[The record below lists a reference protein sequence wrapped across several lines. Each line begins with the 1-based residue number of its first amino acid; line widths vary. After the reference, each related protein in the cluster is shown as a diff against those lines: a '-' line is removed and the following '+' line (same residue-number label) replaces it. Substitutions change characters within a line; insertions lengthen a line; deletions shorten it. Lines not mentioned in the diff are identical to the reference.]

1 MKFRGVFARRAGAGK
16 LFAMMG
22 LAALVLFVI
31 GILRPLRSAF
41 ALSGLAAGDFYQVYF
56 ISAAVVV
63 VAPFYNFLSDRISW
77 RRLIPLTAAFFALSM
92 VAFRLLYQPG
102 EAWFGLVFYGWY
114 DVLAASL
121 VTHFYIATQIFYNAR
136 DAKRAYPIVIASGS
150 AGATLGALLTTVFT
164 SGGGPSENLLLVAGA
179 ALLALAGGLAL
190 VWSREPPE
198 PPSEYAHAEDPEL
211 ERSDLRRMAAHP
223 QVRLIAATV
232 LLTIVVKQ
240 FIDYQYNTLT
250 REVFTDLGAIAGFL
264 AFVDVLT
271 QWLPIVV
278 LLALRPVL
286 RRWGAGV
293 AVIIFPVAVILAT
306 GALAAAVWLSAA
318 ALAVAVGARTTEKTF
333 RYSAER
339 TGREIL
345 YVPVPEDIKLK
356 AKSYIDVAVEKG
368 LGKALSGVLIMIP
381 SLALA
386 GLSIM
391 GRLIIL
397 GVVGVVLAG
406 VLLFAFL
413 RVRKS
418 YVASLAQSFEGRF
431 ASLRG
436 TFVSMEDVGALAL
449 ARDALGDERPLKVA
463 FAFDVLRGATPE
475 DIEALSPE
483 LYHLLE
489 HENPGL
495 RARALRSLARAPGLS
510 NEEAVR
516 ARLED
521 PDSGVRRAAARLLA
535 LKAAPR
541 ARDVLIPL
549 LDSESTNTRSAA
561 LDCLFSD
568 FGAERAERIATPRFE
583 HLVREHERGALEGAG
598 ARELAMAGGLVPGHP
613 AVERVLLELISDP
626 REQVAAAAVRSA
638 SRLPQPAL
646 AQAAI
651 ASLAVPRTRGAAR
664 DGLAG
669 RGEEIVKPLLAALS
683 DPAADPWV
691 RRGVASVLGEIATPA
706 TIDALITSYL
716 LPETEQALDD
726 QALVS
731 LHRLRTRHD
740 HLTFPAERVLEAVER
755 EVRASRRYAR
765 AATALEGV
773 PASMPRTLLLRA
785 LDEARRD
792 RRASVFRW
800 LGLVYP
806 EQAMRRS
813 YLALESGQPRRRANA
828 LEWIE
833 TTVGHRT
840 FSDLRPVLAEEAP
853 EGPAREAGEVL
864 RELWDDEDA
873 WIARCALWTSFE
885 TDRGATGKA
894 LRGFT
899 SAEPALARVARR
911 LARRAET
918 PAREPGNER
927 DEEEMELIEK
937 VFRLQSVD
945 LLSGVK
951 SRQLALLASIAR
963 EVEVRPDAI
972 FIRRGEPTDALYL
985 VIHGEVSLEGER
997 EGSISITDG
1006 GAFGTWAL
1014 IDEHPSLV
1022 EARAVEPTRVL
1033 RITREDF
1040 RDLLI
1045 DHPELG
1051 LDLLRGLA
1059 SRVRG
1064 LAMT

>member
-1 MKFRGVFARRAGAGK
+1 MKPAGIFARREGAGK
-16 LFAMMG
+16 LLAMMG

-63 VAPFYNFLSDRISW
+63 VAPLYNALSDRISW

-92 VAFRLLYQPG
+92 VAFRLLYRPG
-102 EAWFGLVFYGWY
+102 EAWFGLIFYGWY

-121 VTHFYIATQIFYNAR
+121 VTHFYIATQVFYNAR
-136 DAKRAYPIVIASGS
+136 DAKRAYPIVIAAGS
-150 AGATLGALLTTVFT
+150 TGATLGALLTTVFT
-164 SGGGPSENLLLVAGA
+164 SGGGPSENLLLVAGG
-179 ALLALAGGLAL
+179 ALLLLAGGLAL

-198 PPSEYAHAEDPEL
+198 PPSEYAHQEDPEL
-211 ERSDLRRMAAHP
+211 ERSDLSRMAAHP
-223 QVRLIAATV
+223 QIRLIAATV
-232 LLTIVVKQ
+232 LLTIIVKQ

-278 LLALRPVL
+278 LLALRPIL
-286 RRWGAGV
+286 RRWGAAV
-293 AVIIFPVAVILAT
+293 AVIIFPLAVILAT
-306 GALAAAVWLSAA
+306 GALAAAVWLSTA

-368 LGKALSGVLIMIP
+368 LGKVLSGVLIAIP

-386 GLSIM
+386 GLPIM

-397 GVVGVVLAG
+397 GVVGLGFAG
-406 VLLFAFL
+406 ILLLAFL
-413 RVRKS
+413 KVRKS
-418 YVASLAQSFEGRF
+418 YVTSLAESFEGRF

-436 TFVSMEDVGALAL
+436 TSVSLADAGALAL
-449 ARDALGDERPLKVA
+449 ARDALRDERPLKVA
-463 FAFDVLRGATPE
+463 FAFDLLRGATPE

-483 LYHLLE
+483 LYQLLE
-489 HENPGL
+489 HENPDL
-495 RARALRSLARAPGLS
+495 RARALRALSRAPGLS
-510 NEEAVR
+510 NEEALR
-516 ARLED
+516 ACLED
-521 PDSGVRRAAARLLA
+521 PDSRVRRAAARALA
-535 LKAAPR
+535 LQAVR
-541 ARDVLIPL
+541 AREVLIPL
-549 LDSESTNTRSAA
+549 LDSESPNARSAA
-561 LDCLFSD
+561 LDCLFRH
-568 FGAERAERIATPRFE
+568 FGTARAERIATPRFE
-583 HLVREHERGALEGAG
+583 HLLAEHAQGRLAGTGAN
-598 ARELAMAGGLVPGHP
+598 ELAIAAGLVPGHP
-613 AVERVLLELISDP
+613 AVEGVLLELISHSRD
-626 REQVAAAAVRSA
+626 EVAAAAARSA
-638 SRLPQPAL
+638 ARMPQPVLVRAAIEAL
-646 AQAAI
+646 AD
-651 ASLAVPRTRGAAR
+651 PRTRGAAR

-669 RGEEIVKPLLAALS
+669 RGEEIVTPLLEALS
-683 DPAADPWV
+683 DPSADPWV
-691 RRGVASVLGEIATPA
+691 RRGVASVLGEIAAPA
-706 TIDALITSYL
+706 TVDALVTSYL

-731 LHRLRTRHD
+731 LHHLRSRHD
-740 HLTFPAERVLEAVER
+740 DLVFPLARVLRAVRREVQASLRYAGAAGALERVPE
-755 EVRASRRYAR
+755 SMAR
-765 AATALEGV
+765 G
-773 PASMPRTLLLRA
+773 LLLRA

-806 EQAMRRS
+806 QQSMRRS
-813 YLALESGQPRRRANA
+813 YLALESGRPRRRANA

-833 TTVGHRT
+833 STVGHRT
-840 FSDLRPVLAEEAP
+840 FAELRPVLAEETP
-853 EGPAREAGEVL
+853 GGRVRDVREVL

-873 WIARCALWTSFE
+873 WIARCALWTSHENFREE
-885 TDRGATGKA
+885 TKLA
-894 LRGFT
+894 LEGYVP
-899 SAEPALARVARR
+899 AEPALAL
-911 LARRAET
+911 LARGL
-918 PAREPGNER
+918 ARGAHARVRHSERER
-927 DEEEMELIEK
+927 DEDEMELIEK

-951 SRQLALLASIAR
+951 SRQLALLASIAH
-963 EVEVRPDAI
+963 EVEARPDAV

-985 VIHGEVSLEGER
+985 VIRGEVSLEGAG
-997 EGSISITDG
+997 EGSISIADG
-1006 GAFGTWAL
+1006 AAFGTWAL

-1022 EARAVEPTRVL
+1022 EARAVKATRVL

-1064 LAMT
+1064 LAMA

>member
-1 MKFRGVFARRAGAGK
+1 MNFRRVFAPRAGAGK

-56 ISAAVVV
+56 LSAAVVV

-92 VAFRLLYQPG
+92 VGFRLLYQPG

-121 VTHFYIATQIFYNAR
+121 VTHFYIATQVFYNAR
-136 DAKRAYPIVIASGS
+136 DAKRAYPVVIASGS

-164 SGGGPSENLLLVAGA
+164 SGGGPSENLLFVAGA
-179 ALLALAGGLAL
+179 ALLLLAGGLAL

-198 PPSEYAHAEDPEL
+198 PPPEYAHAEDPDL

-286 RRWGAGV
+286 RRWGAAV

-306 GALAAAVWLSAA
+306 GALAAAVWLSTA

-368 LGKALSGVLIMIP
+368 LGKALSGVLIAIP

-386 GLSIM
+386 GVSIT

-397 GVVGVVLAG
+397 GIAGVALAG
-406 VLLFAFL
+406 VLLVAFL

-418 YVASLAQSFEGRF
+418 YVTSLAQSFEGRF

-436 TFVSMEDVGALAL
+436 TFVSMADAGALGF
-449 ARDALGDERPLKVA
+449 ARDALGDERPLKIA
-463 FAFDVLRGATPE
+463 FAFDLLRGATPE

-483 LYHLLE
+483 LYRLLE

-495 RARALRSLARAPGLS
+495 RAKALRSLSRAPGLS
-510 NEEAVR
+510 NEAAVR

-521 PDSGVRRAAARLLA
+521 PDAAVRRAAARLLA
-535 LKAAPR
+535 LKAVPR

-549 LDSESTNTRSAA
+549 LDSESANARSAA
-561 LDCLFSD
+561 LDCLLGD
-568 FGAERAERIATPRFE
+568 FGTARAERIATPRFE
-583 HLVREHERGALEGAG
+583 HLLREHERGALEGSR
-598 ARELAMAGGLVPGHP
+598 ARELALAAGLVPGHP
-613 AVERVLLELISDP
+613 AVEGILLELIAHP
-626 REQVAAAAVRSA
+626 RDDVAAAAVRSA

-651 ASLAVPRTRGAAR
+651 SSLAVPRTRSAAR

-669 RGEEIVKPLLAALS
+669 RGEEIVTPLLAALA
-683 DPAADPWV
+683 DPGADPWV

-706 TIDALITSYL
+706 AVDALVTSYL

-731 LHRLRTRHD
+731 LHRLRTQHD
-740 HLTFPAERVLEAVER
+740 DLAFPAGRVLEAVER
-755 EVRASRRYAR
+755 EVQASLRYAR

-792 RRASVFRW
+792 RRTSVFRW

-806 EQAMRRS
+806 EQPMRRS
-813 YLALESGQPRRRANA
+813 YLALLSGRPRRRANA

-840 FSDLRPVLAEEAP
+840 FSDLGPMLAEEEP
-853 EGPAREAGEVL
+853 PGPSRAAGELL

-885 TDRGATGKA
+885 TDRDATREA
-894 LRGFT
+894 LDGFAH
-899 SAEPALARVARR
+899 AEPALALAARR

-918 PAREPGNER
+918 YAEQAGDER

-985 VIHGEVSLEGER
+985 VIHGEVSLEGAG
-997 EGSISITDG
+997 EGSISIADG
-1006 GAFGTWAL
+1006 EAFGTWAL

>member
-1 MKFRGVFARRAGAGK
+1 MKFRGAFERRAGAGK

-198 PPSEYAHAEDPEL
+198 PPSEYTHAEDPEL
-211 ERSDLRRMAAHP
+211 ERSDLRRMAEHP

-286 RRWGAGV
+286 RRWGAAV

-306 GALAAAVWLSAA
+306 GALAAAVWLSTA

-391 GRLIIL
+391 GRLIVL
-397 GVVGVVLAG
+397 GVVGLALAG
-406 VLLFAFL
+406 VLLLAFL

-418 YVASLAQSFEGRF
+418 YVTSLAQSFEGRF

-449 ARDALGDERPLKVA
+449 ARDALRDERPLKVA

-483 LYHLLE
+483 LYRLLE
-489 HENPGL
+489 HESPGL
-495 RARALRSLARAPGLS
+495 RARALRSLSRAPGLS
-510 NEEAVR
+510 NEDAVR

-568 FGAERAERIATPRFE
+568 FGAARAERIATPRFE
-583 HLVREHERGALEGAG
+583 HLLREHERGALEGTG
-598 ARELAMAGGLVPGHP
+598 ARELAMAAGLVPGHP
-613 AVERVLLELISDP
+613 AVERILLELVSDP
-626 REQVAAAAVRSA
+626 REDVAAAAVRSA

-646 AQAAI
+646 VKAAI
-651 ASLAVPRTRGAAR
+651 AALAIPRTRSAAR

-669 RGEEIVKPLLAALS
+669 RGEEIVEPLLAALS
-683 DPAADPWV
+683 DPAGDPWV

-731 LHRLRTRHD
+731 LHRLRARHD
-740 HLTFPAERVLEAVER
+740 HLTFPAGRVLEAVER
-755 EVRASRRYAR
+755 EVQASRRYAR
-765 AATALEGV
+765 AATALEGL
-773 PASMPRTLLLRA
+773 PASMPGTLLLRA

-806 EQAMRRS
+806 EQPMRRS
-813 YLALESGQPRRRANA
+813 YLALETGQPRRRANA

-853 EGPAREAGEVL
+853 QQPSRGAGEVL

-885 TDRGATGKA
+885 TDRGAMGEA
-894 LRGFT
+894 FPGFT
-899 SAEPALARVARR
+899 PAEPALAMVARR

-918 PAREPGNER
+918 PEQDPGDER

-945 LLSGVK
+945 LLSGVE

-985 VIHGEVSLEGER
+985 VIHGEVSLEGAG

-1006 GAFGTWAL
+1006 EAFGTWAL

-1022 EARAVEPTRVL
+1022 EARAVESTRVL

-1051 LDLLRGLA
+1051 LDLLGGLA

>member
-1 MKFRGVFARRAGAGK
+1 
-16 LFAMMG
+16 MMG

-92 VAFRLLYQPG
+92 VAFRLLYRPG

-121 VTHFYIATQIFYNAR
+121 VTHFYIATQVFYNAR
-136 DAKRAYPIVIASGS
+136 DAKRAYPVVIASGS

-198 PPSEYAHAEDPEL
+198 PPSEYAHEEDPDL

-250 REVFTDLGAIAGFL
+250 REVFTDLDAIAGFL

-271 QWLPIVV
+271 QWLPIIV

-286 RRWGAGV
+286 RRWGAAV

-318 ALAVAVGARTTEKTF
+318 ALAVAVAARTTEKTF

-368 LGKALSGVLIMIP
+368 LGKALSGVLIAIP

-397 GVVGVVLAG
+397 GVVGLALAG
-406 VLLFAFL
+406 VLLLAFL
-413 RVRKS
+413 KVRKS
-418 YVASLAQSFEGRF
+418 YVTSLAQSFEGRF

-436 TFVSMEDVGALAL
+436 TFVSMADAGALTL
-449 ARDALGDERPLKVA
+449 ARDALRDERPLKVA
-463 FAFDVLRGATPE
+463 FAFDLLGGATPE
-475 DIEALSPE
+475 DVEALSPE
-483 LYHLLE
+483 LYGLLE
-489 HENPGL
+489 HENPRL
-495 RARALRSLARAPGLS
+495 RARALRSLSRAPGLS

-521 PDSGVRRAAARLLA
+521 PDAAVRRAAARLLA
-535 LKAAPR
+535 RKAAPR

-549 LDSESTNTRSAA
+549 LDSESRNARSAA
-561 LDCLFSD
+561 FDCLFSD
-568 FGAERAERIATPRFE
+568 FGAARAERIATPRFE
-583 HLVREHERGALEGAG
+583 KLLRRYEEEEETPEVAG
-598 ARELAMAGGLVPGHP
+598 ARELAMAAGLVPGHP
-613 AVERVLLELISDP
+613 SVERILLELISHP
-626 REQVAAAAVRSA
+626 RDDVAAAAARSA
-638 SRLPQPAL
+638 ARLPQPVL
-646 AQAAI
+646 VQAAI
-651 ASLAVPRTRGAAR
+651 ASLASPRTRSAAR
-664 DGLAG
+664 AGLAG
-669 RGEEIVKPLLAALS
+669 RGEEIVTPLLAALS

-731 LHRLRTRHD
+731 LHRLRTQHED
-740 HLTFPAERVLEAVER
+740 LAFPMERVLEAVER
-755 EVRASRRYAR
+755 EVEASGRYAR
-765 AATALEGV
+765 AAAALDGV

-806 EQAMRRS
+806 EQPMRRS
-813 YLALESGQPRRRANA
+813 YLALDRGQPRRRANA

-833 TTVGHRT
+833 TTVGHAT
-840 FSDLRPVLAEEAP
+840 FSALGPVLAEEAP
-853 EGPAREAGEVL
+853 QGSSREAGEVL

-873 WIARCALWTSFE
+873 WIARCALWTSVE
-885 TDRGATGKA
+885 TDREATGET
-894 LRGFT
+894 LRGFAPT
-899 SAEPALARVARR
+899 EPELARLARR
-911 LARRAET
+911 LARRTET
-918 PAREPGNER
+918 PARDPGDER

-963 EVEVRPDAI
+963 EVEVRPDAV

-985 VIHGEVSLEGER
+985 VIRGEVSLEGEG
-997 EGSISITDG
+997 EGSISLTDG
-1006 GAFGTWAL
+1006 EAFGTWAL

-1022 EARAVEPTRVL
+1022 EAHAVEPTRVL

>member
-1 MKFRGVFARRAGAGK
+1 MKFRGAFARRAGAGK

-286 RRWGAGV
+286 RRWGAAV

-397 GVVGVVLAG
+397 GFVGVALAG
-406 VLLFAFL
+406 VLLLAFL

-418 YVASLAQSFEGRF
+418 YVTSLAQSFEGRF

-483 LYHLLE
+483 LYRLLE

-521 PDSGVRRAAARLLA
+521 PDAAVRRAAARLLA

-549 LDSESTNTRSAA
+549 LDSESMNARSAA

-568 FGAERAERIATPRFE
+568 FGTARAERIATPRFE
-583 HLVREHERGALEGAG
+583 HLLREHERGVLEGPG
-598 ARELAMAGGLVPGHP
+598 ARELAMAAGLVPGHP
-613 AVERVLLELISDP
+613 EVEPILLELISDS
-626 REQVAAAAVRSA
+626 RDGVAAAAVRSA

-646 AQAAI
+646 VQAAI
-651 ASLAVPRTRGAAR
+651 ASLATPRTRSAAR

-669 RGEEIVKPLLAALS
+669 RGEEIVEPLLAALS
-683 DPAADPWV
+683 DPAGDPWV

-731 LHRLRTRHD
+731 LHRLRTGHD
-740 HLTFPAERVLEAVER
+740 HLTFPVERVLEAVRR
-755 EVRASRRYAR
+755 EVQASGRYAR
-765 AATALEGV
+765 AATALEGLSV
-773 PASMPRTLLLRA
+773 SMPRTLLLRA

-806 EQAMRRS
+806 EQPMRRS

-840 FSDLRPVLAEEAP
+840 FSDLGPVLAEEAP
-853 EGPAREAGEVL
+853 QGPSRGAGEVL

-885 TDRGATGKA
+885 TDRGVMGEA
-894 LRGFT
+894 LRGFAP
-899 SAEPALARVARR
+899 AEPALATVARR
-911 LARRAET
+911 LARRAAT
-918 PAREPGNER
+918 PAQVGGDER

-945 LLSGVK
+945 LLSGVE

-985 VIHGEVSLEGER
+985 VIHGEVSLEGEG
-997 EGSISITDG
+997 EGSISIADG
-1006 GAFGTWAL
+1006 EAFGTWAL

-1022 EARAVEPTRVL
+1022 EARAIAPTRVL

-1064 LAMT
+1064 LAVT

>member
-1 MKFRGVFARRAGAGK
+1 MRIGRIFEGRPGAGK

-63 VAPFYNFLSDRISW
+63 VAPIYNALADRISW

-102 EAWFGLVFYGWY
+102 EAWFGLIFYGWY

-121 VTHFYIATQIFYNAR
+121 VTHFYMATQVFYNAR

-150 AGATLGALLTTVFT
+150 AGATLGALLTTVFA
-164 SGGGPSENLLLVAGA
+164 SGGGPSENLLLVAGG
-179 ALLALAGGLAL
+179 ALLMLAGGLAL
-190 VWSREPPE
+190 VWSREAPE
-198 PPSEYAHAEDPEL
+198 PPSEYAHAEDPDL
-211 ERSDLRRMAAHP
+211 ERSDLKRMAAHP

-286 RRWGAGV
+286 RRWGAAV
-293 AVIIFPVAVILAT
+293 AVIIFPLAVILAT

-339 TGREIL
+339 MGREIL

-368 LGKALSGVLIMIP
+368 LGKVLSGVLIAIP
-381 SLALA
+381 SIALA
-386 GLSIM
+386 GVSIT
-391 GRLIIL
+391 GRLIII
-397 GVVGVVLAG
+397 GFAGVVLAG
-406 VLLFAFL
+406 ILLLAFL
-413 RVRKS
+413 KVRKS
-418 YVASLAQSFEGRF
+418 YVTSLAESFEGRF

-436 TFVSMEDVGALAL
+436 TFVSMADVGALAL
-449 ARDALGDERPLKVA
+449 ARDALTDDRPLKVA
-463 FAFDVLRGATPE
+463 FAFDLLRGATPD
-475 DIEALSPE
+475 DIETLAPE
-483 LYHLLE
+483 LYRLLE
-489 HENPGL
+489 HENPEL
-495 RARALRSLARAPGLS
+495 RARALGSLSRAPGLS
-510 NEEAVR
+510 NEQAVR
-516 ARLED
+516 ALLED
-521 PDSGVRRAAARLLA
+521 ADSRVRRAAARLLA

-541 ARDVLIPL
+541 ARDVLIPIL
-549 LDSESTNTRSAA
+549 NSESTNARSAA

-568 FGAERAERIATPRFE
+568 FGSARAERIATPRFE
-583 HLVREHERGALEGAG
+583 HLLREHERGQLDASG
-598 ARELAMAGGLVPGHP
+598 ARELAMAAGLVPGHP
-613 AVERVLLELISDP
+613 AVEGVLLELVADSRD
-626 REQVAAAAVRSA
+626 EVAAAAVRGA

-646 AQAAI
+646 VQAAI
-651 ASLAVPRTRGAAR
+651 AALAIPRTRSAAR

-669 RGEEIVKPLLAALS
+669 RGEEIVTPLLAALS

-691 RRGVASVLGEIATPA
+691 RRGVAVVLGEIATHA
-706 TIDALITSYL
+706 AIDALITSYL

-731 LHRLRTRHD
+731 LHRLRTQHD
-740 HLTFPAERVLEAVER
+740 HLTFPADRVLEAVER

-773 PASMPRTLLLRA
+773 PASMPGTLLLRA
-785 LDEARRD
+785 LEEARRD

-813 YLALESGQPRRRANA
+813 YLALESGRQRRRANA

-833 TTVGHRT
+833 STVGHAT
-840 FSDLRPVLAEEAP
+840 FSDLRPVLAEEPPKAP
-853 EGPAREAGEVL
+853 PRGAEEVL

-885 TDRGATGKA
+885 TSRETMASA
-894 LRGFT
+894 LDGFVP
-899 SAEPALARVARR
+899 AEPALALVARR
-911 LARRAET
+911 LARRAQT
-918 PAREPGNER
+918 PVRDPGRER

-963 EVEVRPDAI
+963 EVEVRPDAV
-972 FIRRGEPTDALYL
+972 FIRRGEPTDALYH
-985 VIHGEVSLEGER
+985 VIHGEVSLEGAG
-997 EGSISITDG
+997 EGSIAVGDG
-1006 GAFGTWAL
+1006 EAFGTWAL

-1022 EARAVEPTRVL
+1022 EARAIESTRVL